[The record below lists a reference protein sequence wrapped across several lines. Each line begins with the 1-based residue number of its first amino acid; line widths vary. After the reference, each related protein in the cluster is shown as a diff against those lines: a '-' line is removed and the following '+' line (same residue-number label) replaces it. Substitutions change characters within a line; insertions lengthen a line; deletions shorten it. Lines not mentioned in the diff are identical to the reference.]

1 VRRPVR
7 RGAGARLTIRAR
19 LTLVYGGLFLLA
31 GVLILGVTYALVA
44 RQLPGAAQVV
54 HSSQQQSGVVLAPDG
69 GQPPAPALPAPGDPV
84 EQSQLETF
92 ASEVRDSA
100 LGSLLAWGAAAV
112 AGIGAAAVAAGWLV
126 AGRLLRPL
134 HRMTETA
141 QRIAYAPA
149 ADHGLHERIGLAG
162 PRDDIKQLADTFDV
176 MLERLDRSF
185 DGQRRFVANVS
196 HELRT
201 PLTLSRTLL
210 EVALD
215 PDAPPPDLHELGGTL
230 LTINTRHER
239 LIDGLLLL
247 ARCDRDA
254 LERSY
259 VDLADLVEHVTAGLP
274 TGPVAVHT
282 QPGEAPTTG
291 DPVLLERLIQNLVE
305 NGIRHNTPEHGWI
318 RVSTCTRPDDTVH
331 LQVGNT
337 GPVVRRHEI
346 PGLFEPFHR
355 LPADRVAPPA
365 GNGLGLSIVQAIT
378 HAHGGHVHAEPR
390 DDGGLLVTVTLPA
403 AT

>member
-1 VRRPVR
+1 VRRR
-7 RGAGARLTIRAR
+7 TGARLTIRAR

-44 RQLPGAAQVV
+44 HQLPGTAQVV
-54 HSSQQQSGVVLAPDG
+54 SGSEQQVVVVPPPPVS
-69 GQPPAPALPAPGDPV
+69 GQPPAPAAGDAGALPSM
-84 EQSQLETF
+84 EKF
-92 ASEVRDSA
+92 AGQVRDSA
-100 LGSLLAWGAAAV
+100 LSSLLTRGAIAV
-112 AGIGAAAVAAGWLV
+112 AAIGAAAIAAGWLV
-126 AGRLLRPL
+126 AGRLLQPL

-149 ADHGLHERIGLAG
+149 ADHGLRERIGLAG
-162 PRDDIKQLADTFDV
+162 PRGDDVKHLADTFDV

-185 DGQRRFVANVS
+185 DGQRRFIANVS

-215 PDAPPPDLHELGGTL
+215 PDAPPPDLPELGGTL
-230 LTINTRHER
+230 LDINSRHER

-254 LERSY
+254 LDRSY
-259 VDLADLVEHVTAGLP
+259 VDLSDIVEHVTAELP
-274 TGPVAVHT
+274 SGPVAVDA

-291 DPVLLERLIQNLVE
+291 DPVLLERLVQNLIE
-305 NGIRHNTPEHGWI
+305 NGIRHNIPEHGW
-318 RVSTCTRPDDTVH
+318 VHVTTCTRPDDTVH
-331 LQVGNT
+331 LQVGNS
-337 GPVVRRHEI
+337 GPVVPRDEI
-346 PGLFEPFHR
+346 PSLFEPFHR
-355 LPADRVAPPA
+355 LHADRVARST

-390 DDGGLLVTVTLPA
+390 NDGGLVVTVTLPA